1 MKALSMNINY
11 VIGKT
16 YIFSKKKLTGV
27 VVLGVVLGM
36 SIYIFLNSM
45 MVGFDKSSNASI
57 FKSTSH
63 IRVYKDDEIS
73 KPLIENSDAKPI
85 IINPKVVPVNNTII
99 NPNLIME
106 TILKQKEVTVVTP
119 QVNSNVFYNNG
130 KSQISGLSVG
140 IKPDEANLMY
150 DIQSFMVEGNFE
162 LLKSN
167 PNGIVIGSGISQ
179 KMNLAINDNINLTSS
194 KAVNRTFKVV
204 GIFKTNNSNT
214 DKTKSYINISAAQQL
229 LKEGTSYITDININI
244 QNPEDA
250 EQVAKKIESIT
261 GYKAEGWKQANETL
275 MAANKMRKMIITFVS
290 LTILLVAGF
299 GIYNILNMTVSQKI
313 NDIAI
318 LKAMGFKGKDVIR
331 IFVTQAVSIGI
342 MGVIGGMLLA
352 VILITIL
359 KTVYLGGD
367 IGYFPIDYEI
377 KKFAQGIIIGLIIT
391 FFAGY
396 IPAKKAANVDP
407 VEILRK

>member
-1 MKALSMNINY
+1 MNINS
-11 VIGKT
+11 VIAKT
-16 YIFSKKKLTGV
+16 YIVSNKKLTAV
-27 VVLGVVLGM
+27 AVLGVVLGM
-36 SIYIFLNSM
+36 SIYIFMNSM
-45 MVGFDKSSNASI
+45 MVGFDKSSYASI
-57 FKSTSH
+57 FKTTSH

-73 KPLIENSDAKPI
+73 KPLTVGQSATPI

-99 NPNLIME
+99 NPNLVIE
-106 TILKQKEVTVVTP
+106 TILKQPEVTVVTP

-130 KSQISGLSVG
+130 KSQISGIAVG

-150 DIQSFMVEGNFE
+150 DIKSFMVEGNFE

-167 PNGIVIGSGISQ
+167 PNGIVIGSGIAA
-179 KMNLAINDNINLTSS
+179 KMNLAVNDNLSLTSS
-194 KAVNRTFKVV
+194 KGVNRTFKVI

-214 DKTKSYINISAAQQL
+214 DKTKSYINISASQQL
-229 LKEGTSYITDININI
+229 LKEGTSYITDINVNI
-244 QNPEDA
+244 TDPENA
-250 EQVAKKIESIT
+250 EAVAKKIEVLC

-331 IFVTQAVSIGI
+331 IFVTQAVSIGV
-342 MGVIGGMLLA
+342 MGVIGGVILA
-352 VILITIL
+352 TILITLL
-359 KTVYLGGD
+359 KRVYVGGD
-367 IGYFPIDYEI
+367 IGYFPIDYEAL
-377 KKFAQGIIIGLIIT
+377 KFVQGIGIGLIIT

-407 VEILRK
+407 VAILRK

>member
-1 MKALSMNINY
+1 MNINY
-11 VIGKT
+11 VIAKT
-16 YIFSKKKLTGV
+16 YIFSNKKLTAV
-27 VVLGVVLGM
+27 AVLGVVLGM
-36 SIYIFLNSM
+36 SIYIFMNSM

-150 DIQSFMVEGNFE
+150 NIQSFMVEGNFE

-342 MGVIGGMLLA
+342 MGVIGGMLMA

-359 KTVYLGGD
+359 KKVYVGGD
-367 IGYFPIDYEI
+367 IGYFPIDYEV
-377 KKFAQGIIIGLIIT
+377 KKFAQGITIGLIIT

>member
-1 MKALSMNINY
+1 MNINS
-11 VIGKT
+11 VIAKT
-16 YIFSKKKLTGV
+16 YIVSNKKLTAV
-27 VVLGVVLGM
+27 AVLGVVLGM
-36 SIYIFLNSM
+36 SIYIFMNSM

-57 FKSTSH
+57 FKTTSH

-73 KPLIENSDAKPI
+73 KPLTLGQSATPI

-99 NPNLIME
+99 NPNLVIE
-106 TILKQKEVTVVTP
+106 TILKQPEVTVVTP

-130 KSQISGLSVG
+130 KSQISGIAVG

-150 DIQSFMVEGNFE
+150 DIKSFMVEGNFE

-167 PNGIVIGSGISQ
+167 PNGIVIGSGIAA
-179 KMNLAINDNINLTSS
+179 KMNLAVNDNLSLTSS
-194 KAVNRTFKVV
+194 KGVNRTFKVI

-214 DKTKSYINISAAQQL
+214 DKTKSYINISASQQL
-229 LKEGTSYITDININI
+229 LKEGTSYITDINVNI
-244 QNPEDA
+244 TDPENA
-250 EQVAKKIESIT
+250 EAVAQKLEALC

-331 IFVTQAVSIGI
+331 IFVTQAVSIGV
-342 MGVIGGMLLA
+342 MGVIGGVTLA
-352 VILITIL
+352 TILITLL
-359 KTVYLGGD
+359 KRVYVGGD
-367 IGYFPIDYEI
+367 IGYFPIDYEM
-377 KKFAQGIIIGLIIT
+377 KKFVQGIVIGLIIT

-407 VEILRK
+407 VDILRK

>member
-1 MKALSMNINY
+1 MNIN
-11 VIGKT
+11 IEIAKT
-16 YIFSKKKLTGV
+16 YIFSNKKLTAV
-27 VVLGVVLGM
+27 AVMGVVLGM
-36 SIYIFLNSM
+36 SIYIFMNSLL
-45 MVGFDKSSNASI
+45 VGFDKSSSASI

-73 KPLIENSDAKPI
+73 KPIIESDDIKSI
-85 IINPKVVPVNNTII
+85 IINPKIVPINNTII
-99 NPNLIME
+99 NPNLVIE
-106 TILKQKEVTVVTP
+106 TVLKQKEVTVVTP

-150 DIQSFMVEGNFE
+150 NIKSFMVEGNFD

-167 PNGIVIGSGISQ
+167 PNGIVIGSGISE
-179 KMNLAINDNINLTSS
+179 KMNLTVNDNINLTSS
-194 KAVNRTFKVV
+194 KGVNRTFKVI
-204 GIFKTNNSNT
+204 GIFKTNNSVT
-214 DKTKSYINISAAQQL
+214 DKTKSYINISASQQL
-229 LKEGTSYITDININI
+229 LKEGTSYITDINVNI
-244 QNPEDA
+244 IDPENA
-250 EQVAKKIESIT
+250 ENVAKKLSQLT
-261 GYKAEGWKQANETL
+261 GYKAEGWKQANETF
-275 MAANKMRKMIITFVS
+275 MAANKMRKIIINFVS

-318 LKAMGFKGKDVIR
+318 LKAMGFKGKDVIQ

-342 MGVIGGMLLA
+342 MGLIGGVIVA
-352 VILITIL
+352 TILITVL
-359 KTVYLGGD
+359 KKVYVGGD
-367 IGYFPIDYEI
+367 IGYFPIDYEPF
-377 KKFAQGIIIGLIIT
+377 KYLQGIFIGFVIT

-407 VEILRK
+407 VSILRK

>member
-1 MKALSMNINY
+1 MNINSA
-11 VIGKT
+11 IAKT
-16 YIFSKKKLTGV
+16 YIFSNKKLTAV
-27 VVLGVVLGM
+27 AVLGVVLGM
-36 SIYIFLNSM
+36 SIYIFMNCM

-63 IRVYKDDEIS
+63 IRVYKEDEIS
-73 KPLIENSDAKPI
+73 KPLITNQKSTPI

-99 NPNLIME
+99 NPNLVIE

-130 KSQISGLSVG
+130 KSQISGLAYG

-150 DIQSFMVEGNFE
+150 DIKSFMVEGNFD

-167 PNGIVIGSGISQ
+167 PNGIVIGSGISE
-179 KMNLAINDNINLTSS
+179 KMNLAVNDNLNLTSS
-194 KAVNRTFKVV
+194 KAVNRTFKII
-204 GIFKTNNSNT
+204 GLFKTNNSNV

-229 LKEGTSYITDININI
+229 LKEGSSYITDINVNIIDPDNAEVVASKI
-244 QNPEDA
+244 QNL
-250 EQVAKKIESIT
+250 T
-261 GYKAEGWKQANETL
+261 NYKAEGWKQANETI
-275 MAANKMRKMIITFVS
+275 MAGNRMRKIIITFVS
-290 LTILLVAGF
+290 FTILLVAGF

-342 MGVIGGMLLA
+342 MGVVGGMILA
-352 VILITIL
+352 ILLITIL
-359 KTVYLGGD
+359 KNVYVGGD
-367 IGYFPIDYEI
+367 IGYFPIDYEL
-377 KKFAQGIIIGLIIT
+377 KKFIQGIVIGLIIT

-407 VEILRK
+407 VEIFRK